1 MLDPD
6 ISTDAALRLL
16 HLPETDPL
24 ALDRRRFLQLVGMG
38 LGAGLVAG
46 PGSSLLD
53 MALPGLDPSAWAA
66 GPIGPEDGVLV
77 VVGMFGGN
85 DGLNTVV
92 PFNDGNY
99 YEMHGS
105 LAIPGASTLPLDAN
119 SGLHPALTNLK
130 QYWDAGEMAIV
141 EGIGYPDPDLSHF
154 NSMAKWMSGIPSG
167 VPTTGWLGRWLDGY
181 LAGSKDLFAAT
192 EIGYSVPLH
201 LVGNEARGSVVPAGQ
216 PAFGVPETERDVL
229 RFNTLRAMNSSPPST
244 WIGRVGQA
252 IEDQLDMAQT
262 LAPVIPEDLPE
273 PSIVARLEVM
283 ARLINANLGFRV
295 LTAGWG
301 DFDSHAG
308 QPNMHPVRME
318 ELNAAIGRFFEV
330 LHPQWSGRV
339 TIMTFSEFGRTPWD
353 NDGAGTDHGTSAPHF
368 VIGRNVKGG
377 FYGQRPSMAGL
388 RRWDRMDFHVD
399 YRDYYGSIID
409 GWLGGG
415 ASDVFGGRTIQD
427 LGLFHSGPGEGGG
440 VPAAT
445 PADFVAITPQRVR
458 DTRTDLG
465 GPAGKI
471 GPGQTIDVQI
481 AGVGGVPATGVTA
494 VAVNVTSVNASEP
507 TYFTVFPN
515 NASLPPT
522 STLNPVPG
530 RAVPNMTV
538 VGLGALGRISVFN
551 ASGHADC
558 LVDVVGYFHSSAG
571 SKLAPLAP
579 SRILDTRGGIGAAQR
594 RIRGGETIDLAV
606 AGHGG
611 VPANVDAVVLN
622 LTSVNTTSGGY
633 VTAWPRGAARPD
645 VSALN
650 YERNMV
656 IPNLVLCKV
665 GDGGAVSL
673 FASDGEV
680 DLLADVVGCFA
691 TDGAKHVAL
700 APARILDT
708 RSGLGAPQGKVGGG
722 HEVDLAVSGRGGV
735 PVGASAAILN
745 VTVVGPSAATY
756 VTTYPHGSPR
766 PEASSHNASPGQTVA
781 NLVVAKLGDG
791 GRVRLFNAAGQT
803 DLIADVTGYF
813 L

>member
-1 MLDPD
+1 
-6 ISTDAALRLL
+6 
-16 HLPETDPL
+16 
-24 ALDRRRFLQLVGMG
+24 
-38 LGAGLVAG
+38 
-46 PGSSLLD
+46 
-53 MALPGLDPSAWAA
+53 
-66 GPIGPEDGVLV
+66 
-77 VVGMFGGN
+77 
-85 DGLNTVV
+85 
-92 PFNDGNY
+92 
-99 YEMHGS
+99 
-105 LAIPGASTLPLDAN
+105 LPLDAN
-119 SGLHPALTNLK
+119 SGLHPALTELK
-130 QYWDAGEMAIV
+130 RFWDLGSLAIV
-141 EGIGYPDPDLSHF
+141 EGVGYPNPDLSHF
-154 NSMAKWMSGIPSG
+154 NSMAKWMSGIPNG

-216 PAFGVPETERDVL
+216 PAFGVPETERDAL
-229 RFNTLRAMNSSPPST
+229 RFNTLRAMNSSAPST

-262 LAPVIPEDLPE
+262 LAPVIPEELPE

-308 QPNMHPVRME
+308 QPSQHPVRME
-318 ELNAAIGRFFEV
+318 ELNAAVGRFFEV
-330 LHPQWSGRV
+330 LEAQWSGRV

-353 NDGAGTDHGTSAPHF
+353 NDGLGTDHGTSAPQF

-388 RRWDRMDFHVD
+388 RRWDRMGYHVD

-415 ASDVFGGRTIQD
+415 ASDVFGGHAIED
-427 LGLFHSGPGEGGG
+427 LGLFHSGPGGDGG
-440 VPAAT
+440 VPGPT
-445 PADFVAITPQRVR
+445 PADFVPVTPSRVR

-465 GPAGKI
+465 GPPGRI
-471 GPGQTIDVQI
+471 GPGQTIDIQI

-494 VAVNVTSVNASEP
+494 VAVNVTSVNATQP
-507 TYFTVFPN
+507 TYFTVYPN
-515 NASLPPT
+515 NAALPQT

-530 RAVPNMTV
+530 RAVPNATV
-538 VGLGALGRISVFN
+538 VGMGAGGRISIFN

-558 LVDVVGYFHSSAG
+558 LVDVVGYFHTSTA

-579 SRILDTRGGIGAAQR
+579 SRLLDTRGGVGAAR
-594 RIRGGETIDLAV
+594 RKVRGGETIDLVV
-606 AGHGG
+606 AGRGG
-611 VPANVDAVVLN
+611 VPNDADAVVLN

-633 VTAWPRGAARPD
+633 VTVWPRGAPRPG

-656 IPNLVLCKV
+656 IPNLVVCKI

-680 DLLADVVGCFA
+680 DLLADVVGCFVDA
-691 TDGAKHVAL
+691 GSRHVAL

-708 RSGLGAPQGKVGGG
+708 RGGLGAPRGKIGPGG
-722 HEVDLAVSGRGGV
+722 EVELQTAGRGGV

-745 VTVVGPSAATY
+745 VTIVGPSAGTY
-756 VTTYPHGSPR
+756 VTTYPHGSAR
-766 PEASSHNASPGQTVA
+766 PEASSHNAAPGQTVA
-781 NLVVAKLGDG
+781 NLVVAKIGEG
-791 GRVRLFNAAGQT
+791 GRVRLFNASGHV